1 MNQFFY
7 ARLLLLLA
15 PLGFMSSSAL
25 AQATDVDNAKDVA
38 RKDYVSAQAK
48 ILQDFKYAIDQCSKA
63 TGPAERACKIQA
75 QAKREADE
83 ENAKLTIDRAGYSVP
98 LPDQARKKA
107 LNDARI
113 KAKNDYKS
121 AIKKVMRAS
130 HSANTECLKLD
141 GSDRK
146 ICTNKVAERATEAKR
161 QAKYNYGRDIDR
173 AKAIKAP

>member
-1 MNQFFY
+1 MNRFFY

-15 PLGFMSSSAL
+15 PLGFQSSSTF
-25 AQATDVDNAKDVA
+25 AQATDVDNAKSVA
-38 RKDYVSAQAK
+38 KKDYVSARAK
-48 ILQDFKYAIDQCSKA
+48 ILQDFKYAIDQCSKS

-83 ENAKLTIDRAGYSVP
+83 ENARLTVDRAGYSVP

-107 LNDARI
+107 FNDARI

-121 AIKKVMRAS
+121 AIEKVMRAS

-146 ICTNKVAERATEAKR
+146 ICTTKVAERTTEAKR
-161 QAKYNYGRDIDR
+161 QAKYDYEWDINR
-173 AKAIKAP
+173 AKAIKVP